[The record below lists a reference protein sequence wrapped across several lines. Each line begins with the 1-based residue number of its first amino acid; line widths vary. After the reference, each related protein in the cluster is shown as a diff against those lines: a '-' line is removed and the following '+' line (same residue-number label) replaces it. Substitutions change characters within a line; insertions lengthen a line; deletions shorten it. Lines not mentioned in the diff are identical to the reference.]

1 MVLYAI
7 LLRRQSLLSSSL
19 RKVCHKLPIVSETK
33 QMMFFFLEPMP
44 IGFVQLALYIAAA
57 GSATERALSALSI
70 FNLTTS
76 GGAVAADAL
85 LAADTIT
92 ALRPLLLEPGVTCLA
107 ATMAAAHLVRHV
119 ARSKGGGGGRRR
131 SADVEKEAEPSI
143 LAFSDRWLRIP
154 SDQAK

>member
-7 LLRRQSLLSSSL
+7 LLRRQSLLSSSS
-19 RKVCHKLPIVSETK
+19 REVCHKLPIVSETK
-33 QMMFFFLEPMP
+33 QMILFFEPMP